1 MNNSSPLPTPLAAA
15 LTSLGFGPAQ
25 TALNLTLVPLL
36 NPGAPAA
43 DYLPLDVALAKGL
56 AEVTEVSESGSVPE
70 LFFRNRG
77 RFKVLLVD
85 GEELVG
91 ARQNR
96 VLNLS
101 VLAAP
106 ESELKI
112 PVSCVEQGRWSY
124 RSRAFRSEGRA
135 LHARARAEKM
145 AAVSESLRSHRQA
158 RSDQGAL
165 WQEIGRKS
173 AAMEVRSET
182 AAMAEIFD
190 ARRDQL
196 ADYRRAFRSLPGQIG
211 AAFLVGHRL
220 AGLELF
226 DAASTLDA
234 LLPKLADSYAM
245 DALEQLVVQH
255 GGKDW
260 PPEQSAELATDTA
273 KAFIARLLAAK
284 PEQYPGIG
292 LGTTVRLDG
301 PSLRAGALMEAE
313 RLLHLSAYVA

>member
-1 MNNSSPLPTPLAAA
+1 MNNPSPLPPALARA
-15 LTSLGFGPAQ
+15 LTSLDFGAAQ
-25 TALNLTLVPLL
+25 NALNLTLVPLL
-36 NPGAPAA
+36 NPAAPAA

-77 RFKVLLVD
+77 AFKVLLVD

-101 VLAAP
+101 VLVAP
-106 ESELKI
+106 NSALKI

-124 RSRAFRSEGRA
+124 RTRAFRSEGRA

-145 AAVSESLRSHRQA
+145 AAVSQSLRSYSQPL
-158 RSDQGAL
+158 SDQGAL

-173 AAMEVRSET
+173 AAMEVRSNT

-196 ADYRRAFRSLPGQIG
+196 ADYRRAFHPLPGQIG
-211 AAFLVGHRL
+211 AAFLVGNRL

-226 DAASTLDA
+226 DAASTLEA

-245 DALEQLVVQH
+245 DALEQFVVRH
-255 GGKDW
+255 GEKDSAS
-260 PPEQSAELATDTA
+260 EQPAELAQDTA
-273 KAFIARLLAAK
+273 KAFIARVLAAK

-292 LGTTVRLDG
+292 LGTTVRLEG
-301 PSLRAGALMEAE
+301 PSLRAGALMEGE
-313 RLLHLSAYVA
+313 RMLHLSAYAA